1 MTGRPLERTSRIRG
15 IVLTC
20 LLGCFHFGFMWPAL
34 ANATPAE
41 SLLAKHAGLENRLRQ
56 NQFQR
61 PVVLDSTET
70 PNHVTGE
77 IHAVIDYPFPAVSAG
92 LNNPDHWCD
101 VMHLHINTK
110 YCRAVTTPAGTVL
123 KVNIGKKTAEKLS
136 DAPRVE
142 FKYQAAAVATDYIDF
157 RLSAKD
163 GPMGT
168 SDYRIELEAIPLED
182 GKTFLHLTYSYAMN
196 FTARLAMQAYLATL
210 GSGKVGF
217 TQSGL
222 TGAGQPQYI
231 GGVRALVERNTMR
244 YYLAI
249 DSFLEAAPAAP
260 ALRLDRRLQT
270 WFSAVEMYPRQLHEV
285 ERADYIA
292 MKRDEYQR
300 QQTAD

>member
-1 MTGRPLERTSRIRG
+1 MTCRPLERAIQIRG
-15 IVLTC
+15 IVLIC
-20 LLGCFHFGFMWPAL
+20 LLGGGLLGLTWPAP

-110 YCRAVTTPAGTVL
+110 YCRAVATPAGTVL

-142 FKYQAAAVATDYIDF
+142 FKYQAAAVAPDYIEF

-222 TGAGQPQYI
+222 TGTGQPQYI

-249 DSFLEAAPAAP
+249 DSFLEAAPAAQ

-285 ERADYIA
+285 ERDDYIA
-292 MKRDEYQR
+292 MKRDEYRR